1 MEDIEHIEKE
11 MKLIDANGVRLD
23 GRKYNELRPIRIEAG
38 VLKRADGSA
47 YIEWGGNKVLAAVYG
62 PREAHPR
69 HIQDPARA
77 LVQCRYNMAPFSVSD
92 RKRPGPDR
100 RSVEISKVI
109 SEAFSSVVFKE
120 QFPRTSVDIFIEVLQ
135 ADAGTRCAGLTAA
148 SVALAD
154 AGVPMRDLVAS
165 CASGK
170 IGGVVCLDL
179 NKEEDNFGDADCPMA
194 VVHGTGEVVLLQMDG
209 HLTYDEFQKAME
221 LSLGAA
227 DKIFELQRDA
237 LRRRY
242 SVSLEEILRERP
254 PEPAPP
260 PQEPDDR
267 GLPPEEP
274 GPEGEPEPREDEF
287 GPEGI

>member
-1 MEDIEHIEKE
+1 MEDVEHIEKE
-11 MKLIDANGVRLD
+11 VKLIDEKGLRLD
-23 GRKYNELRPIRIEAG
+23 GRKWDELRPIRIEAG

-154 AGVPMRDLVAS
+154 AGVPMRDLVTA

-170 IGGVVCLDL
+170 IDGVVCLDL
-179 NKEEDNFGDADCPMA
+179 NKEEDNYGDADCPMA

-209 HLTYDEFQKAME
+209 HLTYEEFQKAMD
-221 LSLGAA
+221 LSFQAA
-227 DKIFELQRDA
+227 DKIYELQRDA

-242 SVSLEEILRERP
+242 SVTLDEILK
-254 PEPAPP
+254 EPAAPP
-260 PQEPDDR
+260 GEREAPTEPMDDLLD
-267 GLPPEEP
+267 LPPED
-274 GPEGEPEPREDEF
+274 EPREDDRDS
-287 GPEGI
+287 EGI

>member
-11 MKLIDANGVRLD
+11 VKLIDEKGLRLD
-23 GRKYNELRPIRIEAG
+23 GRKWDELRPIRIEAG

-154 AGVPMRDLVAS
+154 AGVPMRDLVTA

-170 IGGVVCLDL
+170 IDGVVCLDL
-179 NKEEDNFGDADCPMA
+179 NKEEDNYGDADCPMA

-209 HLTYDEFQKAME
+209 HLTYEEFQKAMD
-221 LSLGAA
+221 LSFQAA
-227 DKIFELQRDA
+227 DKIYELQRDA

-242 SVSLEEILRERP
+242 SVTLDEILKEPASP
-254 PEPAPP
+254 PEEREPP
-260 PQEPDDR
+260 EESMDDLID
-267 GLPPEEP
+267 LPPEDEP
-274 GPEGEPEPREDEF
+274 HEEDRDS
-287 GPEGI
+287 EGI